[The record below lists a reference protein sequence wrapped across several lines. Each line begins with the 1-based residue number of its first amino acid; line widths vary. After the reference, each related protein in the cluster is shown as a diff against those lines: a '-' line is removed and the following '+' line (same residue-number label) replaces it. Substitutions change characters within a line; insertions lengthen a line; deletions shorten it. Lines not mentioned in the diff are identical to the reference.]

1 MCCVFSSIAAP
12 RRDATHAHA
21 RVRPERPLHT
31 EARELEKRGGP
42 STALR
47 RRGRQAEKVLVRS
60 AGRLNK
66 NAAFVTSLAGGRF
79 WFCRR
84 PEATSHAFPGCFA
97 SSCFSV
103 RLCAACTS
111 SSAPQRRENSRRPA
125 CFSPP
130 GRCRACRYVAIVC
143 RQILHGRLHNTT
155 QRYNTA
161 LPDVCCLYTDVLMLC
176 YLHILMNANAALQTL
191 KKTDAQ

>member
-21 RVRPERPLHT
+21 RARPERPLHT

-79 WFCRR
+79 WFRRR
-84 PEATSHAFPGCFA
+84 PEATSQGALSPDASLPAASLCDCALHAHHRQPPSVGRILGGQHAFLHPTVA
-97 SSCFSV
+97 ELADTSPSSVGRSST
-103 RLCAACTS
+103 AACMT
-111 SSAPQRRENSRRPA
+111 QHN
-125 CFSPP
+125 
-130 GRCRACRYVAIVC
+130 GTT
-143 RQILHGRLHNTT
+143 LH
-155 QRYNTA
+155 
-161 LPDVCCLYTDVLMLC
+161 CLTFVVYPLTF
-176 YLHILMNANAALQTL
+176 
-191 KKTDAQ
+191 